1 MGGHT
6 ENPTY
11 EQVCTGTT
19 GHVEVCQV
27 KFDPAALS
35 YQALLKAFFE
45 LHDPTQVNRQGA
57 DIGWQ
62 YRSVVFVHDQAREKA
77 AAQAVA
83 DLGVSGRHDR
93 PVATE
98 VEQAALF
105 WPAVD
110 TRQVDAVQC

>member
-1 MGGHT
+1 MTDTATFGGGCSWGAEEFFRNMDGVTATQVGYMGGHT

-62 YRSVVFVHDQAREKA
+62 YRSVVFEIGRASCRERA
-77 AAQAVA
+77 AV
-83 DLGVSGRHDR
+83 
-93 PVATE
+93 
-98 VEQAALF
+98 
-105 WPAVD
+105 
-110 TRQVDAVQC
+110 